1 MRKIANAAASV
12 CMAGAV
18 GLTLT
23 PAPATSQGATAVE
36 LKTSH
41 EGNIHY
47 PQMNDDGTKVAYEVN
62 YPAEKRTE
70 LYWSGMTPRALS
82 GSPELLVPESMGA
95 PSRYGGGGKRI
106 THMFSFAKSGSQYP
120 YAYTVNNAEGVQQI
134 YINNWPYLIDKEA
147 DSVNK
152 EPAWDP
158 TSERFVFTSNRTGN
172 GDLYLWDAAQGGEPL
187 QLTFD
192 EVHAELYPNWA
203 PDGSKVAFVAAGKG
217 ESQVM
222 VLDVNLFS
230 SVKITNMSG
239 ADSTRPSFSPDG
251 SRIAFLSNKG
261 MSSVQEFSLWV
272 TDARPGSTARK
283 IGDKVKLPSKGAP
296 SWTPDGKGVIAVV
309 DDPDQSDPIAIFPVD
324 GGAPRVLPTGTVNN
338 RDPQMKVIDGTW
350 RMVFTSQGLDAKAE
364 KEFYKL
370 FVYDIPR

>member
-1 MRKIANAAASV
+1 MADPAILTTVVGSYPVPDWLVAAPSEQALIDATRVVIDTQENAGVDVV
-12 CMAGAV
+12 C
-18 GLTLT
+18 
-23 PAPATSQGATAVE
+23 
-36 LKTSH
+36 
-41 EGNIHY
+41 
-47 PQMNDDGTKVAYEVN
+47 DG
-62 YPAEKRTE
+62 E
-70 LYWSGMTPRALS
+70 LYRFDINHPETNGMIEYFVRP
-82 GSPELLVPESMGA
+82 MG
-95 PSRYGGGGKRI
+95 
-106 THMFSFAKSGSQYP
+106 
-120 YAYTVNNAEGVQQI
+120 GVR
-134 YINNWPYLIDKEA
+134 
-147 DSVNK
+147 S
-152 EPAWDP
+152 
-158 TSERFVFTSNRTGN
+158 T
-172 GDLYLWDAAQGGEPL
+172 
-187 QLTFD
+187 LTFD

-324 GGAPRVLPTGTVNN
+324 GQRQAPLSPVDGKPARRLTRTQVEALL
-338 RDPQMKVIDGTW
+338 RDA
-350 RMVFTSQGLDAKAE
+350 QGS
-364 KEFYKL
+364 
-370 FVYDIPR
+370 